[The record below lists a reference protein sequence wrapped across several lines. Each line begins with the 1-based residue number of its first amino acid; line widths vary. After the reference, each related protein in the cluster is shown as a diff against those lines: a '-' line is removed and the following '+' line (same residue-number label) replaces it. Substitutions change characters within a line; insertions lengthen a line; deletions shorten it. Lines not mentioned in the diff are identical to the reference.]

1 MALPVAV
8 ERVGSVTRVTFR
20 VPEGMEVAPWYQRTV
35 ESYGTLTG
43 PTVSTEVEAAFVT
56 EVAGV
61 IDAIRS
67 PSPARTVPPTV
78 GSSLPVGTFRPRGGI
93 TAAQA
98 AAWGTVQGRTWS
110 ELVTAADAGLM
121 DPALKMEFEAVQMAL
136 AQVSI
141 LREVVTGVRSR
152 VVAPA
157 GTAAG
162 AFWGVL
168 AVGAVIMAGAAL
180 DEYFD
185 AIRTA
190 DALRAAADERVA
202 RARIAQAGED
212 FRARLAEWRSTG
224 SMAAPSAIESAAAAE
239 VQRRAR
245 GEWDGFWQAAGR
257 AVAGAGKGA
266 MLAAGGVLLV
276 LLLSGSKR

>member
-1 MALPVAV
+1 MAMPVSV

-20 VPEGMEVAPWYQRTV
+20 VPEGAEVGPWYHRTV
-35 ESYGTLTG
+35 ESYGTAG
-43 PTVSTEVEAAFVT
+43 GATVATETEAAWVT
-56 EVAGV
+56 EVAAV

-67 PSPARTVPPTV
+67 PSPTRTVPPTV
-78 GSSLPVGTFRPRGGI
+78 GSSLPPGTFRPRGGI

-98 AAWGTVQGRTWS
+98 AAWGTVQGRTWA
-110 ELVTAADAGLM
+110 ELVAAADAGLM
-121 DPALKMEFEAVQMAL
+121 EPGLKMEFEAVQMAL

-141 LREVVTGVRSR
+141 LREVVTGARAR

-168 AVGAVIMAGAAL
+168 VVGGVIVAAAAL

-185 AIRTA
+185 VVRNTESM
-190 DALRAAADERVA
+190 RAAADERVA

-245 GEWDGFWQAAGR
+245 SEWEGFWQAAGR
-257 AVAGAGKGA
+257 AAAGAGKGA